1 MRALSHTKP
10 QFANGSSLHIK
21 LAICLT
27 ASLVLLAIDHREAV
41 NMPRLPFAA
50 IVEPVRQAVHVPARF
65 FQKVSELGSSQ
76 SELASENQRLKE
88 EALLLKG
95 KQLRFEAL
103 EQENTRLRGLLD
115 STFKVGDQVLIA
127 EPLSINIVPYEN
139 LVVVNKGSRY
149 GIEPGQAVVDGNG
162 VVGQVLRVT
171 THNADV
177 VMITD
182 PSHAIPVQINRNGLR
197 TIAVGTGETDH
208 LKLPYLA
215 GNADVQPGDLLVT
228 SGLGGVFPAGYP
240 VARIVLQ
247 PSGDQ
252 GSGKLVAIP
261 VAQLDRNRELLVV
274 RSDSTPLPRIPDKTH
289 PHPANTLSD
298 AAR

>member
-1 MRALSHTKP
+1 ML
-10 QFANGSSLHIK
+10 
-21 LAICLT
+21 
-27 ASLVLLAIDHREAV
+27 
-41 NMPRLPFAA
+41 RLPFAM
-50 IVEPVRQAVHVPARF
+50 IVEPVRQMVHAPAHF
-65 FQKVSELGSSQ
+65 FEKVSEFGSSH

-95 KQLRFEAL
+95 KQLKFEAL
-103 EQENTRLRGLLD
+103 EQENIRLRGLLD

-149 GIEPGQAVVDGNG
+149 GIQPGQAVVDGNG

-171 THNADV
+171 THHADV

-197 TIAVGTGETDH
+197 TIAVGTGAADR

-215 GNADVQPGDLLVT
+215 GSADVRPGDLLVT

-240 VARIVLQ
+240 VARIGAQ
-247 PSGDQ
+247 PSENQ
-252 GSGKLVAIP
+252 GAGRLEAIP

-274 RSDSTPLPRIPDKTH
+274 RTDSSPLPRIPDKSD
-289 PHPANTLSD
+289 PQPANTLSD

>member
-10 QFANGSSLHIK
+10 PFASCSSLHLK
-21 LAICLT
+21 LALCLAT
-27 ASLVLLAIDHREAV
+27 SLVMLAIDHREAV
-41 NMPRLPFAA
+41 RMARLPFAA
-50 IVEPVRQAVHVPARF
+50 IVETVRQAVHVPARF
-65 FQKVSELGSSQ
+65 FQRASELGTSQ
-76 SELASENQRLKE
+76 SELASENQRLRE

-95 KQLRFEAL
+95 QQLRFEAL

-149 GIEPGQAVVDGNG
+149 GIQPGQAVVDGNG

-197 TIAVGTGETDH
+197 TIAVGTGETNH

-215 GNADVQPGDLLVT
+215 GSADVQPGDLLVT

-240 VARIVLQ
+240 VARIVAQ

-252 GSGKLVAIP
+252 ASGKLEAIP

-274 RSDSTPLPRIPDKTH
+274 RSDSTPLPRIPDKTD
-289 PHPANTLSD
+289 PHPANTLTD

>member
-10 QFANGSSLHIK
+10 PFASGSSLHLK
-21 LAICLT
+21 LALCLA

-41 NMPRLPFAA
+41 TMPRLPFAM
-50 IVEPVRQAVHVPARF
+50 IVEPVRQMVHAPARF
-65 FQKVSELGSSQ
+65 FEKVSEFGSSH

-95 KQLRFEAL
+95 KQLKFEAL
-103 EQENTRLRGLLD
+103 EQENIRLRGLLD

-149 GIEPGQAVVDGNG
+149 GIQPGQAVVDGNG

-171 THNADV
+171 THHADV

-197 TIAVGTGETDH
+197 TIAVGTGAADR

-215 GNADVQPGDLLVT
+215 GSADVRPGDLLVT

-240 VARIVLQ
+240 VARIGAQ
-247 PSGDQ
+247 PSENQ
-252 GSGKLVAIP
+252 GAGRLEAIP

-274 RSDSTPLPRIPDKTH
+274 RTDSSPLPRIPDKSD
-289 PHPANTLSD
+289 PQPANTLSD

>member
-1 MRALSHTKP
+1 
-10 QFANGSSLHIK
+10 
-21 LAICLT
+21 
-27 ASLVLLAIDHREAV
+27 
-41 NMPRLPFAA
+41 
-50 IVEPVRQAVHVPARF
+50 
-65 FQKVSELGSSQ
+65 
-76 SELASENQRLKE
+76 
-88 EALLLKG
+88 
-95 KQLRFEAL
+95 
-103 EQENTRLRGLLD
+103 
-115 STFKVGDQVLIA
+115 
-127 EPLSINIVPYEN
+127 
-139 LVVVNKGSRY
+139 
-149 GIEPGQAVVDGNG
+149 

-215 GNADVQPGDLLVT
+215 GSADVQPGDLLVT

-240 VARIVLQ
+240 VARIVSQ
-247 PSGDQ
+247 PSENQ
-252 GSGKLVAIP
+252 GSGKLKAVP

-274 RSDSTPLPRIPDKTH
+274 RSDSTPLPRIPDKTDL
-289 PHPANTLSD
+289 HPANSLTD

>member
-10 QFANGSSLHIK
+10 PFASGSSLHLK
-21 LAICLT
+21 LALCLA

-41 NMPRLPFAA
+41 RMPRLPFAM
-50 IVEPVRQAVHVPARF
+50 IVEPVRQMVHAPARF
-65 FQKVSELGSSQ
+65 FEKVSEFGSSH

-95 KQLRFEAL
+95 KQLKFEAL
-103 EQENTRLRGLLD
+103 EQENIRLRGLLD

-149 GIEPGQAVVDGNG
+149 GIQPGQAVVDGNG

-171 THNADV
+171 THHADV

-197 TIAVGTGETDH
+197 TIAVGTGAADR

-215 GNADVQPGDLLVT
+215 GSADVRPGDLLVT

-240 VARIVLQ
+240 VARIGAQ
-247 PSGDQ
+247 PSENQ
-252 GSGKLVAIP
+252 GAGRLEAIP

-274 RSDSTPLPRIPDKTH
+274 RTDSSPLPRIPDKSD
-289 PHPANTLSD
+289 PQPANTLSD

>member
-10 QFANGSSLHIK
+10 PFASGSSLHLK
-21 LAICLT
+21 LALCLA

-41 NMPRLPFAA
+41 RMPRLPFAM
-50 IVEPVRQAVHVPARF
+50 IVEPVRQMVHAPARF
-65 FQKVSELGSSQ
+65 FEKVSEFGSSH

-95 KQLRFEAL
+95 KQLKFEAL
-103 EQENTRLRGLLD
+103 EQENIRLRGLLD

-149 GIEPGQAVVDGNG
+149 GIQPGQAVVDGNG

-171 THNADV
+171 THHADV

-197 TIAVGTGETDH
+197 TIAVGTGAADR

-215 GNADVQPGDLLVT
+215 GSADVRPGDLLVT

-240 VARIVLQ
+240 VARIGAQ
-247 PSGDQ
+247 PSENHGA
-252 GSGKLVAIP
+252 GRLEAIP

-274 RSDSTPLPRIPDKTH
+274 RTDSSPLPRIPDKSD
-289 PHPANTLSD
+289 PQPANTLSD

>member
-10 QFANGSSLHIK
+10 QFANGSSLHMK
-21 LAICLT
+21 LALCLA
-27 ASLVLLAIDHREAV
+27 ASLVILAIDHREAV

-65 FQKVSELGSSQ
+65 FQKVSELASSQ
-76 SELASENQRLKE
+76 SELASEIQRLKE

-215 GNADVQPGDLLVT
+215 GSADVLPGDLLVT

-240 VARIVLQ
+240 VARIVSQ

-252 GSGKLVAIP
+252 ASGKLVAIP

-274 RSDSTPLPRIPDKTH
+274 RSDSTPLPRIPDKTD
-289 PHPANTLSD
+289 PHPANTLTD